1 MMERPQLGTCLYM
14 ISYVSDRDP
23 GLGHSIVRPVILCAC
38 YEGPPAEIFLKRTD
52 GTTVWVRQDK
62 LGSQVFT
69 SAGEAAEA
77 AAAWTEKLRESW
89 RRL

>member
-1 MMERPQLGTCLYM
+1 
-14 ISYVSDRDP
+14 V
-23 GLGHSIVRPVILCAC
+23 
-38 YEGPPAEIFLKRTD
+38 PPAEIFLKRTD